1 MKISHDEPLRDALA
15 HLQPAP
21 CGDEARERALALALA
36 ALRDGI
42 RDRKGDRRPSAT
54 GGESRSAGTVWW
66 WLGGAAAA
74 ACVVVVSLQLL
85 PHRPVPKPDNIG
97 PVFGQ
102 IEALFPNQLDSVIVS
117 AAGVTVNTS
126 DSPVENYAD
135 QRIRLVLNKAGSDTA
150 DVQVVT
156 YSGRRVCVKVRG
168 NDLCMTPL
176 LTGDGGVMV
185 VTDTQVFGQ
194 DAVLPFAGYR
204 LHMSPMKG
212 EAL

>member
-1 MKISHDEPLRDALA
+1 MKKSHDEPLRDALA

-21 CGDEARERALALALA
+21 CNDEARERALALSLA
-36 ALRDGI
+36 ALRDGL
-42 RDRKGDRRPSAT
+42 RDRRSSAS
-54 GGESRSAGTVWW
+54 GGETRAAGTVWW
-66 WLGGAAAA
+66 WLAAAA
-74 ACVVVVSLQLL
+74 SCVVAVSLWLL
-85 PHRPVPKPDNIG
+85 PRGSVPKADGIG

-102 IEALFPNQLDSVIVS
+102 IEALFLNQLDSVIVS

-126 DSPVENYAD
+126 DNPTATYAD
-135 QRIRLVLNKAGSDTA
+135 QRIRLVLSKAGSKSA

-168 NDLCMTPL
+168 SELCMTPL

-185 VTDTQVFGQ
+185 VTDTQVLGQ
-194 DAVLPFAGYR
+194 DSALPFAGYR
-204 LHMSPMKG
+204 LHISPMKG

>member
-1 MKISHDEPLRDALA
+1 MKNSHDDPLRDALA

-21 CGDEARERALALALA
+21 CSDDARDRALALSLA
-36 ALRDGI
+36 ALPDGM
-42 RDRKGDRRPSAT
+42 RNPSSSSSD
-54 GGESRSAGTVWW
+54 GESHAARTVWW
-66 WLGGAAAA
+66 WLAAAA
-74 ACVVVVSLQLL
+74 ACTVAVSLSLL
-85 PHRPVPKPDNIG
+85 PRGPAPKPDGLG

-126 DSPVENYAD
+126 DAPTTTYAD
-135 QRIRLVLNKAGSDTA
+135 QRIRLLLSKAGSKTA
-150 DVQVVT
+150 DVQIVT

-185 VTDTQVFGQ
+185 VTDTQVLGQ
-194 DAVLPFAGYR
+194 DSPLPFPGYR

-212 EAL
+212 AAL

>member
-1 MKISHDEPLRDALA
+1 MRDALA

-21 CGDEARERALALALA
+21 CSDEARELALALSLA

-42 RDRKGDRRPSAT
+42 RTARPSP
-54 GGESRSAGTVWW
+54 AGAQPPALWSGW
-66 WLGGAAAA
+66 RWLTAVT
-74 ACVVVVSLQLL
+74 ACVVTALLVAKSLWM
-85 PHRPVPKPDNIG
+85 PPRDPAPKLDGIG
-97 PVFGQ
+97 PVFAQ
-102 IEALFPNQLDSVIVS
+102 IESLFPNQLDSVVVS

-126 DSPVENYAD
+126 DTPTTTYAD
-135 QRIRLVLNKAGSDTA
+135 QRIRLVLSKAGSKSA

-156 YSGRRVCVKVRG
+156 YSGRRVCVEVRG

-185 VTDTQVFGQ
+185 VTDTQVLGQ